1 MAYNNSKQKL
11 ISETLRKKKSK
22 QEEERVGWAQDQRP
36 GRTKKKKQKC
46 AKADLATR
54 RRLRLKAGRVGRSAE
69 QELGGM
75 IGEEKAGQ
83 HDWEAT

>member
-36 GRTKKKKQKC
+36 GRTKKKNRNVQ
-46 AKADLATR
+46 R
-54 RRLRLKAGRVGRSAE
+54 PIWRPGAG
-69 QELGGM
+69 
-75 IGEEKAGQ
+75 
-83 HDWEAT
+83 

>member
-22 QEEERVGWAQDQRP
+22 QEEERVGWAQDQRL
-36 GRTKKKKQKC
+36 GRTKKKKTEMCKGRSGDQAQAEVEGWTGGQIC
-46 AKADLATR
+46 GAG
-54 RRLRLKAGRVGRSAE
+54 AGRHDW
-69 QELGGM
+69 GGE
-75 IGEEKAGQ
+75 GGQ